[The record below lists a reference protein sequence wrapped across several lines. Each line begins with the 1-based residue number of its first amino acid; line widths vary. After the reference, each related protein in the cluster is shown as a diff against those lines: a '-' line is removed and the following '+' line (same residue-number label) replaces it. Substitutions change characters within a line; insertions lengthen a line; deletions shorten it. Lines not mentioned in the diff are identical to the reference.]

1 MKIAYVSTRS
11 DTIGG
16 SNVHIR
22 DVGCEMQRLG
32 HEVHILG
39 GGNGPFGDDVRRH
52 GLRYHPLRYL
62 GRDVR
67 PLHDLAACFE
77 LRTRLTA
84 IRPQIISLHTAK
96 AGFVG
101 RFSAVGLRTPVV
113 YTPHGWPFTPG
124 VPAGAAA
131 VYAALERIAAPLADR
146 IVNVCDF
153 ERDIAIARRI
163 ADPDRHVVVHNGMPD
178 VPPTLRADP
187 SRRPPGLIM
196 VARFEEQKDHETL
209 FGALCSCMDLPWTLQ
224 LVGGGPLMEA
234 SRRLAADLGLDAR
247 VTFEGPRTDVDQLL
261 SQAQVFVLASR
272 WEGFPRSI
280 LEAMRAGLPV
290 VASAV
295 GGVHEAV
302 ADGASGY
309 VVPART
315 DAPLA
320 ERLRT
325 LLSDPALRV
334 RLGDEG
340 RRRYEASFTFAT
352 MFQKTLDVYHQ
363 LGMRA

>member
-1 MKIAYVSTRS
+1 
-11 DTIGG
+11 
-16 SNVHIR
+16 
-22 DVGCEMQRLG
+22 
-32 HEVHILG
+32 
-39 GGNGPFGDDVRRH
+39 
-52 GLRYHPLRYL
+52 
-62 GRDVR
+62 
-67 PLHDLAACFE
+67 
-77 LRTRLTA
+77 
-84 IRPQIISLHTAK
+84 
-96 AGFVG
+96 
-101 RFSAVGLRTPVV
+101 
-113 YTPHGWPFTPG
+113 
-124 VPAGAAA
+124 
-131 VYAALERIAAPLADR
+131 
-146 IVNVCDF
+146 
-153 ERDIAIARRI
+153 
-163 ADPDRHVVVHNGMPD
+163 
-178 VPPTLRADP
+178 
-187 SRRPPGLIM
+187 
-196 VARFEEQKDHETL
+196 
-209 FGALCSCMDLPWTLQ
+209 
-224 LVGGGPLMEA
+224 MEA